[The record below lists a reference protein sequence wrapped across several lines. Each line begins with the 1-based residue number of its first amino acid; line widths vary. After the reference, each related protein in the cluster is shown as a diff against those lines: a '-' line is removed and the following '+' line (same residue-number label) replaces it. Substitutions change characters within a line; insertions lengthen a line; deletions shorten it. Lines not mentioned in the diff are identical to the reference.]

1 MRTAFR
7 TMGHRRCHHRERY
20 PGHAPGMRTRPSGT
34 MRCLTVRQN
43 ELHLE
48 DEVETV
54 FEKTVTRFGSGA
66 KVDCP
71 RQYLG
76 RRVYVI
82 VRKEE

>member
-1 MRTAFR
+1 MRR
-7 TMGHRRCHHRERY
+7 
-20 PGHAPGMRTRPSGT
+20 
-34 MRCLTVRQN
+34 LTVHHD

>member
-1 MRTAFR
+1 
-7 TMGHRRCHHRERY
+7 
-20 PGHAPGMRTRPSGT
+20 